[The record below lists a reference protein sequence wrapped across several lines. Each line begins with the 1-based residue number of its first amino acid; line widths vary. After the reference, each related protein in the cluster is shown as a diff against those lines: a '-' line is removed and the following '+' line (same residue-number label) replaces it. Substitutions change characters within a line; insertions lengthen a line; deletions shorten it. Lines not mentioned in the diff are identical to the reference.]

1 MNAQSFREEDRNQND
16 CNRFNENVFTYYV
29 GPSKKPFVV
38 HADIVSSHSRVFR
51 QLVEGPFKEGDERY
65 AELPEVDPGTF
76 EHFLAYAYLSSND
89 TPGNETS
96 THIPSTK
103 RTSTSRLIELL
114 LAREHKKFSCKSCCR
129 TSELRFSLTFP
140 QCGECNQDVFRSLRW
155 QAHCIVSGC
164 SSKGEYVQGLF
175 CRDCLENLK
184 VFSSY
189 SARLAEGGAE
199 KLQLSLPGHLD
210 ELQDF
215 HFNIPTRVKDILEVM
230 ENMIPFPRLA
240 TANLLDTARLAVFAD
255 VYEVRALLQSAL
267 MMIYRKLT
275 QEPLDE
281 ESITAIC
288 EVTEYVYNSTPN
300 RPTSAKSPHILRRIL
315 SQFLATH
322 RDRFISSGTF
332 MQLLSQEGELAGD
345 ILLALSVV
353 M

>member
-1 MNAQSFREEDRNQND
+1 MNAQPFREEDHNQNE
-16 CNRFNENVFTYYV
+16 CNRFNKNVFTYHV
-29 GPSKKPFVV
+29 GPSKIPFVV

-51 QLVEGPFKEGDERY
+51 QLVEGPFKEGEERY

-114 LAREHKKFSCKSCCR
+114 LAKEHKKFSCKSCRR
-129 TSELRFSLTFP
+129 TSELKFSLTFP
-140 QCGECNQDVFRSLRW
+140 QCGECKEDELQSLQW
-155 QAHCIVSGC
+155 EAHCIVSGC
-164 SSKGEYVQGLF
+164 SKKGEYVQGLF
-175 CRDCLENLK
+175 CAVCLQDLK
-184 VFSSY
+184 VFS
-189 SARLAEGGAE
+189 AWTTQLAEGGAE
-199 KLQLSLPGHLD
+199 KLQLSLPEHLD

-230 ENMIPFPRLA
+230 ENIIPFPRPA
-240 TANLLDTARLAVFAD
+240 TVSLLDTARLAVFAD

-267 MMIYRKLT
+267 MTMYRKLT

-281 ESITAIC
+281 ESITTIC

-300 RPTSAKSPHILRRIL
+300 RPPSAKSPHVLRRVL

-322 RDRFISSGTF
+322 RDLFISSGTF

-345 ILLALSVV
+345 ILLALSVA